1 MAPDLR
7 VKAPKLVSPKGQLW
21 CLWKAVYLP
30 HIPSV
35 LTSWRLTHSNEFKT
49 DSKIILNFH
58 LASHGNEKYK
68 VLCLA
73 RKWFFFLL
81 LLHSCPHHLPTSWL
95 HVYSNSPRMGG
106 SLSAQ
111 VAPVPRLCILLYS
124 RDPWSPGLQAAAW
137 MVLAL
142 HLLFL
147 TWHTCKEQIATGLSP
162 TVESMHRSCLKQ
174 SN

>member
-7 VKAPKLVSPKGQLW
+7 VKAPKVSPKVQLW
-21 CLWKAVYLP
+21 CLWKVAYLP
-30 HIPSV
+30 HIPFV
-35 LTSWRLTHSNEFKT
+35 LTSWRLTHSNGGDFKAGPKT
-49 DSKIILNFH
+49 ILNFH
-58 LASHGNEKYK
+58 LASMEMKKYI
-68 VLCLA
+68 CLA

-81 LLHSCPHHLPTSWL
+81 LLCSCPHHLPTSWL
-95 HVYSNSPRMGG
+95 HVYSDSPRMGG

-111 VAPVPRLCILLYS
+111 VPPVPRLCILLYS

-137 MVLAL
+137 TVLAL

-147 TWHTCKEQIATGLSP
+147 TGHTCKEQIATGLSP
-162 TVESMHRSCLKQ
+162 TVESTHRSRLKQ